1 MGNHNKSKEVSLD
14 SIVSAPAF
22 RQGVKH
28 YRKNVAPIFDMP
40 HMLAGSGRQNTMLSY
55 EWGRMFAAYAE
66 GVGVALDETK
76 FFINRKLKAEVRE
89 LASDA
94 YYSDVF
100 R

>member
-1 MGNHNKSKEVSLD
+1 MGNQYKGKRVSLD

-40 HMLAGSGRQNTMLSY
+40 HMLAGSGRQNTMWSY
-55 EWGRMFAAYAE
+55 ERGRLFAAYAE

-89 LASDA
+89 LARDA
-94 YYSDVF
+94 HNADVF